1 MIEHEDLLAS
11 KALSVIGRAHWRWQA
26 WPDDASARGAP
37 SQPRRGRQHSVVLVR
52 GDSLPRP
59 FVAAVWY
66 D

>member
-1 MIEHEDLLAS
+1 
-11 KALSVIGRAHWRWQA
+11 VIGRAHWRWQA